1 MTWSS
6 PSRRLGRLPAIATVC
21 TALAAAAALAG
32 CADLPSSGPTAREIV
47 KDVDGPNNV
56 MGYRVIN
63 LDPAVLEGLAA
74 SGPFVEEALAHFP
87 PAQPVNRLGPGDV
100 LQITIFEVGSAMFA
114 PPNSP
119 NASATAA
126 PAAAGENL
134 PPVMVGQD
142 GMVDLPYV
150 GRILATGQSIADLQA
165 LIVAGLKGRSQA
177 PQVIVTVHEN
187 VFNTVVVMGDVKK
200 PGRQPLSLS
209 GDRLLDA
216 VAAAQGAS
224 YPTEDMLVRFTR
236 GHASAEIRLDQLQAA
251 SAANLMLQPQDRI
264 ELLHRPRSFTVF
276 GATGKVSQ
284 APFPTD
290 RLSLA
295 EAVATTGGP
304 ADQSADA
311 SAVFVFRYEPSRSAP
326 ATPEHPVIYRLN
338 LSKPSGFFLAQRF
351 FMRDRDLIYVANSRA
366 NTPTKLF
373 QIVNLV
379 FSPFYTAKIIS
390 Q

>member
-1 MTWSS
+1 MTRSAPLS
-6 PSRRLGRLPAIATVC
+6 AYGRSARLATVVVM
-21 TALAAAAALAG
+21 AASLVA
-32 CADLPSSGPTAREIV
+32 CADLPSSGPTAREII
-47 KDVDGPNNV
+47 KDVEGPSNV
-56 MGYRVIN
+56 MGYRIVN
-63 LDPAVLEGLAA
+63 LDPTVLENLARAAPPGDSALQRFPA
-74 SGPFVEEALAHFP
+74 S
-87 PAQPVNRLGPGDV
+87 QPVDRLGPGDV

-119 NASATAA
+119 NASASAA

-142 GMVDLPYV
+142 GRVDLPYV
-150 GRILATGQSIADLQA
+150 GRIEATGQTVADLEA
-165 LIVAGLKGRSQA
+165 LIVSGLKGRSQA
-177 PQVIVTVHEN
+177 PQVIVTVHDN
-187 VFNTVVVMGDVKK
+187 VSNTIVVMGDVKK
-200 PGRQPLSLS
+200 PGRLPLSLS

-224 YPTEDMLVRFTR
+224 YPTEDMIVRFTR
-236 GHASAEIRLDQLQAA
+236 GGASAESRLDQLQVA
-251 SAANLMLQPQDRI
+251 SAANLVLQPQDRI

-311 SAVFVFRYEPSRSAP
+311 SAVFVFRYEPSLAAADAP
-326 ATPEHPVIYRLN
+326 DQPVIYRVN

-351 FMRDRDLIYVANSRA
+351 FMRDHDLIYVANSRA

>member
-1 MTWSS
+1 
-6 PSRRLGRLPAIATVC
+6 VC